1 MTPIDRLST
10 VLERFHV
17 HAQLL
22 HSGALC
28 GVHRYGGGP
37 GPGYLHVLRRGAME
51 VRHPKETGLPARV
64 KLAQPTLLLYPRGT
78 AHRFH
83 NPPHEGADFTCATLH
98 FDGGVRHPLARALPP
113 LVVLPL
119 ARVDGLDAALALL
132 FAETERVRC
141 GHRLLADRLFDVVWV
156 QLMRWLLDHPDEA
169 GISPGLIAGLS
180 DARLARALT
189 ALHDDPGAPW
199 TLAALAREAG
209 MSRSAFAATFR
220 AVVGQTPA
228 EYMTD
233 WRLALAQA
241 RLRDGE
247 PIKQL
252 ATTLGYANASA
263 LSRAFT
269 ARVGMSPRAWLRQ
282 ADQPASNR
290 LSDSAIDVGCA

>member
-1 MTPIDRLST
+1 
-10 VLERFHV
+10 
-17 HAQLL
+17 
-22 HSGALC
+22 
-28 GVHRYGGGP
+28 
-37 GPGYLHVLRRGAME
+37 ME
-51 VRHPKETGLPARV
+51 VRHPKETGLPARL
-64 KLAQPTLLLYPRGT
+64 KLVQPTLLLYARGT

-83 NPPHEGADFTCATLH
+83 NPPAQGADFTCATLH
-98 FDGGVRHPLARALPP
+98 FDGGTRHPLAQALPA

-119 ARVDGLDAALALL
+119 AQVDGLEAALALL

-156 QLMRWLLDHPDEA
+156 QLLRWLLDHPSAA

-180 DARLARALT
+180 DPRLARALT
-189 ALHDDPGAPW
+189 ALHDDPGARW
-199 TLAALAREAG
+199 TLASLAREAG

-247 PIKQL
+247 PIKRL

-263 LSRAFT
+263 LSRVFT
-269 ARVGMSPRAWLRQ
+269 ARVGMSPRAWLKQ
-282 ADQPASNR
+282 ADQLASSSR
-290 LSDSAIDVGCA
+290 GD